1 MRLLGYYI
9 LHTVVNSIKKLF
21 RTWVAVVFALA
32 LAFGLVGG
40 LVGGAVGSLIDEEP
54 SDTAYEEEYIEEELT
69 PEDIAMLKSVLE
81 AIAGGVI
88 LLILLANIYGG
99 DKNGSNIFLM
109 PDVNFL
115 FTAPMR
121 PQSVLLFRMVLQ
133 MGKEFVASLYLLFQI
148 PNLVLN
154 LGLSVWMA
162 LAIFLCWL
170 LTLFLGKLLG
180 VLTYTLTA
188 THQRVR
194 STLRP
199 AVFGFVGLLLVGT
212 YAVSI
217 VKGMTLPE
225 TALWLFG
232 GEGSRYVP
240 LWGWLKGVIGYAI
253 EGNALAV
260 ALCACGAVA
269 CGALIVWLAWRVK
282 ADFYEDALSHAA
294 EMQATLDAAAD
305 GGMIKR
311 KKDRADR
318 LRRDIFRRGEGAAM
332 FLYKGVY
339 NRHRFAKLRV
349 FSNTCITYFGVYAL
363 AAVAILWMT
372 QGGETS
378 PASLLVVPSAIVL
391 VMAFFRNLG
400 NPLEADMGSHYFY
413 MVPESAF
420 KKLLYALLAGSYDT
434 LMDVLPGLLIATVA
448 LRASALEA
456 LGWLVLIVTLD
467 LLLSNIGLFL
477 QMILPS
483 SLPQQIAVMLQ
494 LLLRMLLALLPLI
507 VLLVLG
513 LTVGPAIA
521 LPVTAGINAVL
532 SVLLFL
538 PSQALLHKG
547 KG

>member
-9 LHTVVNSIKKLF
+9 LHTVKNGIKKLF
-21 RTWVAVVFALA
+21 RTWVAVVIAIALV
-32 LAFGLVGG
+32 LGLVVGLVGG
-40 LVGGAVGSLIDEEP
+40 TVSSLIDEDT
-54 SDTAYEEEYIEEELT
+54 SDTVYEEEYIEEEMT
-69 PEDIAMLKSVLE
+69 PEDTAMMLAVLE
-81 AIAGGVI
+81 AIVGGVI

-121 PQSVLLFRMVLQ
+121 PQSVLLFRMILQ

-162 LAIFLCWL
+162 LAIFLCWV
-170 LTLFLGKLLG
+170 LTLFLGKFLG

-188 THQRVR
+188 THPR
-194 STLRP
+194 LRTVIRP
-199 AVFGFVGLLLVGT
+199 VVFGLAGLLLAAT
-212 YAVSI
+212 YAISS

-225 TALWLFG
+225 AVLWLFG

-240 LWGWLKGVIGYAI
+240 LWGWLKGIIGYAI
-253 EGNALAV
+253 EENTVAV
-260 ALCACGAVA
+260 VLSAFGAVA

-294 EMQATLDAAAD
+294 EVQATLDAAND

-311 KKDRADR
+311 KKDRAKR
-318 LRRDIFRRGEGAAM
+318 LRRDIFRRGDGAAM

-339 NRHRFAKLRV
+339 NRHRFAKLWV
-349 FSNTCITYFGVYAL
+349 FSNTGITYLGVCL
-363 AAVAILWMT
+363 LSAVAILWLT
-372 QGGETS
+372 QGGDTS

-400 NPLEADMGSHYFY
+400 NPLEADMSSHYFF

-434 LMDVLPGLLIATVA
+434 LMDVLPGLLLVTVL

-456 LGWLVLIVTLD
+456 FGWLVSIVIFD
-467 LLLSNIGLFL
+467 FLLSNIGLFL

-483 SLPQQIAVMLQ
+483 ALPQQVAVMLQ
-494 LLLRMLLALLPLI
+494 LLLRMLLAMLPLI

-513 LTVGPAIA
+513 LTVGLAIA
-521 LPVTAGINAVL
+521 LPVTAAINAVL
-532 SVLLFL
+532 GILLFL

>member
-1 MRLLGYYI
+1 MRLLGYYM
-9 LHTVVNSIKKLF
+9 LHTIKNGIKKLF
-21 RTWVAVVFALA
+21 RTRVVVVFVIVL
-32 LAFGLVGG
+32 LFGLVGG
-40 LVGGAVGSLIDEEP
+40 LVGGTVGSLVGEDD
-54 SDTAYEEEYIEEELT
+54 SVVEEEIIEEEMT
-69 PEDIAMLKSVLE
+69 PEDTAMMLAVLE

-88 LLILLANIYGG
+88 LLVLLANIYGG

-121 PQSVLLFRMVLQ
+121 PQSVLLFRMILQ
-133 MGKEFVASLYLLFQI
+133 MGKEFIASLYLLFQI

-154 LGLSVWMA
+154 LGLSVGMA
-162 LAIFLCWL
+162 LAIFACWV

-188 THQRVR
+188 THPRVR
-194 STLRP
+194 SAIRP
-199 AVFGFVGLLLVGT
+199 AVFGLAGLLLVGT
-212 YAVSI
+212 YAVSV
-217 VKGMTLPE
+217 VKVVTLSDA
-225 TALWLFG
+225 ALWLYG

-240 LWGWLKGVIGYAI
+240 LWGWLKGIIGYAI
-253 EGNALAV
+253 EGNVLAV
-260 ALCACGAVA
+260 ALCALGAVV

-294 EMQATLDAAAD
+294 EVQATLNAAND
-305 GGMIKR
+305 GGMVKR
-311 KKDRADR
+311 KKDRAKR

-339 NRHRFAKLRV
+339 NRHRFAKLWV
-349 FSNTCITYFGVYAL
+349 FSNTCMTYFGVFLL
-363 AAVAILWMT
+363 AAVAILWLT
-372 QGGETS
+372 QGGDTR
-378 PASLLVVPSAIVL
+378 PATLLVVPSAIVA

-400 NPLEADMGSHYFY
+400 NPLEADMSSHYLF

-434 LMDVLPGLLIATVA
+434 LLDVLPGLLLATVV

-467 LLLSNIGLFL
+467 FLLSNIGLFL
-477 QMILPS
+477 QTVLPS
-483 SLPQQIAVMLQ
+483 ALPQQISAMLM
-494 LLLRMLLALLPLI
+494 LLLRMLLVVLPLI

-513 LTVGPAIA
+513 LTVGLAMA
-521 LPVTAGINAVL
+521 LPVTAAINAAL
-532 SVLLFL
+532 GILLFL

-547 KG
+547 KN

>member
-1 MRLLGYYI
+1 MRLLGYYMF
-9 LHTVVNSIKKLF
+9 HTIKNGIRKLF
-21 RTWVAVVFALA
+21 RTWVVAVFAIA
-32 LAFGLVGG
+32 LVFGLVGG
-40 LVGGAVGSLIDEEP
+40 LIGGTVGSLIEEDD
-54 SDTAYEEEYIEEELT
+54 SVVEEEIIEEEMT
-69 PEDIAMLKSVLE
+69 PEDTAMMLAVLE

-88 LLILLANIYGG
+88 LLVLLANVYGG

-121 PQSVLLFRMVLQ
+121 PQSVLLFRMILQ

-154 LGLSVWMA
+154 LGLSVEMA
-162 LAIFLCWL
+162 LAIFACWI

-180 VLTYTLTA
+180 VLTYTIAA
-188 THQRVR
+188 THSRVR
-194 STLRP
+194 NAIRP
-199 AVFGFVGLLLVGT
+199 AVFGLAGLLLVGT
-212 YAVSI
+212 YATSI

-225 TALWLFG
+225 TALWLYG
-232 GEGSRYVP
+232 GAGSRYVP

-253 EGNALAV
+253 EGNLLAV
-260 ALCACGAVA
+260 VLCGVGAVL

-294 EMQATLDAAAD
+294 EVQETLNAAND
-305 GGMIKR
+305 GGMVKR
-311 KKDRADR
+311 KKDRAKR

-332 FLYKGVY
+332 FLYKGIY
-339 NRHRFAKLRV
+339 NRHRFAKLWV
-349 FSNTCITYFGVYAL
+349 FSNTCITYFGVYLL

-372 QGGETS
+372 KGGDTS
-378 PASLLVVPSAIVL
+378 PATLLVVPSAIVA

-400 NPLEADMGSHYFY
+400 NPLEADMSSHYLF

-434 LMDVLPGLLIATVA
+434 LMDVLPGLLLATVV
-448 LRASALEA
+448 LRASVLEA
-456 LGWLVLIVTLD
+456 LGWLLLIVTLD
-467 LLLSNIGLFL
+467 FLLSNIGLFL

-483 SLPQQIAVMLQ
+483 ALPPSVAAMLM
-494 LLLRMLLALLPLI
+494 LLLRMLLVTMPLI

-513 LTVGPAIA
+513 LTVDLTVA
-521 LPVTAGINAVL
+521 LAVTAAINAALGIV
-532 SVLLFL
+532 LFL

-547 KG
+547 KN

>member
-9 LHTVVNSIKKLF
+9 VHTIKNGVKKLF

-32 LAFGLVGG
+32 LAFGLIGG
-40 LVGGAVGSLIDEEP
+40 LIGGTVGSLIEEEP
-54 SDTAYEEEYIEEELT
+54 SDVVYEEEIIEEEMT
-69 PEDIAMLKSVLE
+69 PEDTAMLMMVLE

-88 LLILLANIYGG
+88 LFILLANIYGG

-121 PQSVLLFRMVLQ
+121 PQSVLLFRMILQ
-133 MGKEFVASLYLLFQI
+133 MGKELVASLYLLFQI

-154 LGLSVWMA
+154 LGLSVGMA
-162 LAIFLCWL
+162 LAIFACWV

-180 VLTYTLTA
+180 VLTYTLAA
-188 THQRVR
+188 TKPRVR
-194 STLRP
+194 NAIRP
-199 AVFGFVGLLLVGT
+199 AVFGLVGLLLVST
-212 YAVSI
+212 YVTSV
-217 VKGMTLPE
+217 VKGMTLPDA
-225 TALWLFG
+225 ALWLYG

-240 LWGWLKGVIGYAI
+240 LWGWLKGVVGYAI
-253 EGNALAV
+253 EGNMGAV
-260 ALCACGAVA
+260 VLCAVGAVA
-269 CGALIVWLAWRVK
+269 CGAFIVWLAWRVK

-294 EMQATLDAAAD
+294 EVQATLNAAND
-305 GGMIKR
+305 GGMVKR
-311 KKDRADR
+311 KKDRAKR
-318 LRRDIFRRGEGAAM
+318 LRRDIFRRGEGATM

-339 NRHRFAKLRV
+339 NRHRFAKLWV
-349 FSNTCITYFGVYAL
+349 FSNTCITYFGVYLL

-372 QGGETS
+372 KGGDAR
-378 PASLLVVPSAIVL
+378 PATLLVVPSAIVL

-400 NPLEADMGSHYFY
+400 NPLEADMSSHYLF
-413 MVPESAF
+413 MVPEHAS

-448 LRASALEA
+448 LRASAFEA
-456 LGWLVLIVTLD
+456 LGWLLLIVTLD
-467 LLLSNIGLFL
+467 FLLSNIGLFL

-483 SLPQQIAVMLQ
+483 ALPQSVAAMLM
-494 LLLRMLLALLPLI
+494 LLLRMLLVTLPLI

-513 LTVGPAIA
+513 LTVGLAVA
-521 LPVTAGINAVL
+521 LPVTAALHVVL
-532 SVLLFL
+532 GVLLFL

-547 KG
+547 KS

>member
-1 MRLLGYYI
+1 MRLLGYYM
-9 LHTVVNSIKKLF
+9 LHTIKNSIKKLF
-21 RTWVAVVFALA
+21 RTWVAVVFAIA
-32 LAFGLVGG
+32 LVFGLIGG
-40 LVGGAVGSLIDEEP
+40 LVGGTVGSLIEEDA
-54 SDTAYEEEYIEEELT
+54 SDTIYEEDYVEEEMT
-69 PEDIAMLKSVLE
+69 PEDTAMMLEVLE

-121 PQSVLLFRMVLQ
+121 PQSVLLFRMILQ
-133 MGKEFVASLYLLFQI
+133 MGKEFIASLYLLFQI

-162 LAIFLCWL
+162 LSIFACWL

-180 VLTYTLTA
+180 VLTYTLSA
-188 THQRVR
+188 THPRVR
-194 STLRP
+194 NAIRP
-199 AVFGFVGLLLVGT
+199 AVFGLVGLLLVST
-212 YAVSI
+212 YATSA
-217 VKGMTLPE
+217 VKGMTLPD

-240 LWGWLKGVIGYAI
+240 LWGWLKGIIGYAI
-253 EGNALAV
+253 EGNAPAV
-260 ALCACGAVA
+260 TLCACGAVV
-269 CGALIVWLAWRVK
+269 CGVLIVWLAWHVK

-294 EMQATLDAAAD
+294 EVQATLNAASD
-305 GGMIKR
+305 GGMVKR
-311 KKDRADR
+311 KKDRAKR

-332 FLYKGVY
+332 FLFKGVY
-339 NRHRFAKLRV
+339 NRHRFAKLWV
-349 FSNTCITYFGVYAL
+349 FSNTCITYFGVYLL
-363 AAVAILWMT
+363 AAMAILWMT
-372 QGGETS
+372 QGGDTS

-400 NPLEADMGSHYFY
+400 NPLEADMSSHYFF

-434 LMDVLPGLLIATVA
+434 LMDVLPGLLLATLV
-448 LRASALEA
+448 LRASVLEA
-456 LGWLVLIVTLD
+456 FGWLVLIVTLD
-467 LLLSNIGLFL
+467 FLLSNIGLFL

-483 SLPQQIAVMLQ
+483 ALPQQVTVMLM
-494 LLLRMLLALLPLI
+494 LLLRMLLVLLPLI

-513 LTVGPAIA
+513 LTVGLAVA
-521 LPVTAGINAVL
+521 LPVTAAINAV
-532 SVLLFL
+532 VGILLFL
-538 PSQALLHKG
+538 PSQALLHRG
-547 KG
+547 KS